1 MTGPLR
7 ALHWKRGIPN
17 DRAMSTT
24 AEGPLAQYESMRDF
38 TRTPEPASGAPE
50 GRNLRFVV
58 QKHAASRLHYDVRL
72 EVDGVLKSWPTP
84 KGPSLDPREKR
95 FAAMVEDHPLDYAD
109 FEGIIPEGS
118 YGAGEMIVWD
128 TGVYLA
134 RRGGRPL
141 IRRPGRGEPADA
153 RGAGGR
159 QALVHA
165 EGAQDAGLVDARA
178 NQPRAKRLA
187 AHKTPGPTR
196 RHGARHPGRGPL
208 RVLRPHRRGPEAGAP
223 SPSRGPPAGQPGAV
237 PRSAEADA
245 GPVDRAARSHTRA
258 GSSSPSSTATGP

>member
-1 MTGPLR
+1 
-7 ALHWKRGIPN
+7 
-17 DRAMSTT
+17 MSTT

-38 TRTPEPASGAPE
+38 SRTPEPATGAPE

-128 TGVYLA
+128 TGVYSPDEGGVFSFGDRDEA
-134 RRGGRPL
+134 NRRMREEL
-141 IRRPGRGEPADA
+141 
-153 RGAGGR
+153 
-159 QALVHA
+159 
-165 EGAQDAGLVDARA
+165 
-178 NQPRAKRLA
+178 
-187 AHKTPGPTR
+187 
-196 RHGARHPGRGPL
+196 
-208 RVLRPHRRGPEAGAP
+208 EAGKL
-223 SPSRGPPAGQPGAV
+223 SFTLKGRKMRGSWTLVRTSRGPNDWLLIKHRDRHADTERDILAED
-237 PRSAEADA
+237 RSVYSGLTVEDLKQGRLPPLA
-245 GPVDRAARSHTRA
+245 GPRRGSPAPFPAVLKPMQARLTERAFSHPGWLFEPKLDGYRAIAHVRAARWS
-258 GSSSPSSTATGP
+258 